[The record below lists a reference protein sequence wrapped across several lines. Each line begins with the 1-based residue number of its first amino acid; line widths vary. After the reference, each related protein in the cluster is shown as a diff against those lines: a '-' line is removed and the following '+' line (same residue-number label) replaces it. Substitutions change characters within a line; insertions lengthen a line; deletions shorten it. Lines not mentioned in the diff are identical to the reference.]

1 MNKHD
6 YLGLDG
12 YTLRTFITVLEE
24 ASVSKAALRLGV
36 SQSAVS
42 HTLDRLRLA
51 FDDALFVRDG
61 RGIIPT
67 AKAVSLREPIDSIL
81 NNIKSLT
88 EQREFDPL
96 VDPLEFTIATNDFPM
111 LLIFPRLIKK
121 LHTEGINPRF
131 HFMPAGVPSANL
143 SRASHCQLLITP
155 APPKAKDII
164 QEQLFQS
171 KMVCFYD
178 AKVRQPPKSWKQ
190 FAESNYAEVKF
201 SNTESSIM
209 VLPSI
214 DTSALKTPTIT
225 VPNFSALSQF
235 IKGSNLI
242 TTQLE
247 LMKHGP
253 LKGLDSAPLPIK
265 TQAISVYLAWHERDH
280 NDPAHQWLRQR
291 IIETVDTIITEIE

>member
-1 MNKHD
+1 M
-6 YLGLDG
+6 DG

-24 ASVSKAALRLGV
+24 TSVSKAALRLGV

-61 RGIIPT
+61 RGIIAT
-67 AKAVSLREPIDSIL
+67 AKAASLHEPIESIL
-81 NNIKSLT
+81 NNLRLLV

-96 VDPLEFTIATNDFPM
+96 SDSPEFTIATNDFPM
-111 LLIFPRLIKK
+111 LLIFPRLIKM
-121 LHTEGINPRF
+121 LHTEGIKPRF
-131 HFMPAGVPSANL
+131 HFMPSGVPSANL
-143 SRASHCQLLITP
+143 SRASRCQLLITP

-164 QEQLFQS
+164 QEQLLQS

-190 FAESNYAEVKF
+190 FANSNYADVKF
-201 SNTESSIM
+201 SDTESSIM

-214 DTSALKTPTIT
+214 DATALKEPTIT
-225 VPNFSALSQF
+225 VPNFSGLNEF
-235 IKGSNLI
+235 IKGTDLI

-247 LMKHGP
+247 LMKRGP
-253 LKGLDSAPLPIK
+253 LRELDSAPLPMK
-265 TQAISVYLAWHERDH
+265 TQPLSIYMVWHQRD
-280 NDPAHQWLRQR
+280 DKAPAHQWLRQK
-291 IIETVDTIITEIE
+291 IKESVDLITTEK

>member
-67 AKAVSLREPIDSIL
+67 AKAVSLREPIESII

-96 VDPLEFTIATNDFPM
+96 ADSLDFTIATNDFPM

-121 LHTEGINPRF
+121 LQPEGIKPRF

-143 SRASHCQLLITP
+143 SRASRCQLLITP
-155 APPKAKDII
+155 APPKTKDIN
-164 QEQLFQS
+164 QVKLFQS
-171 KMVCFYD
+171 KMICFYD

-190 FAESNYAEVKF
+190 FLNSDYAEVKF
-201 SNTESSIM
+201 SDTESSLM

-225 VPNFSALSQF
+225 VPNFGALNEF

-242 TTQLE
+242 TTQLA

-253 LKGLDSAPLPIK
+253 LKGLDTAPLPIK
-265 TQAISVYLAWHERDH
+265 TQAISVYLAWHQRDH

-291 IIETVDTIITEIE
+291 ILETVDMILTEI

>member
-1 MNKHD
+1 MKKYD

-12 YTLRTFITVLEE
+12 YTLRTFVTVLEE
-24 ASVSKAALRLGV
+24 TSVSKAALRLGV

-51 FDDALFVRDG
+51 FHDALFVRDG

-67 AKAVSLREPIDSIL
+67 AKAISLHEPIESIL
-81 NNIKSLT
+81 NNLKSLA

-96 VDPLEFTIATNDFPM
+96 SDSLEFTIATNDFPM

-121 LHTEGINPRF
+121 LHTEGIKPRF
-131 HFMPAGVPSANL
+131 HFMPSGVPSANL
-143 SRASHCQLLITP
+143 SRASRCQLLITP

-164 QEQLFQS
+164 QERLFQS

-178 AKVRQPPKSWKQ
+178 AEVRHPPKSWKQ
-190 FAESNYAEVKF
+190 FVNNNYADVKF
-201 SNTESSIM
+201 SDAESSIM

-214 DTSALKTPTIT
+214 DTAALKEPSTT
-225 VPNFSALSQF
+225 VPSFSALNEF
-235 IKGSNLI
+235 IKGTDQI

-247 LMKHGP
+247 LMKRGP
-253 LKGLDSAPLPIK
+253 LKDLDSAPLPIA
-265 TQAISVYLAWHERDH
+265 TQPISVYMVWHERD
-280 NDPAHQWLRQR
+280 DKTSAHQWLRQK
-291 IIETVDTIITEIE
+291 IKETVNLIIS

>member
-1 MNKHD
+1 MNKND

-51 FDDALFVRDG
+51 FDDALFVRNG

-67 AKAVSLREPIDSIL
+67 AKAASLREPIESII
-81 NNIKSLT
+81 NNLKSLT
-88 EQREFDPL
+88 VQKVFDPL
-96 VDPLEFTIATNDFPM
+96 VDSLEFTIATNDFPM
-111 LLIFPRLIKK
+111 LLIFPRLIKQ
-121 LHTEGINPRF
+121 LHTEGIKPRF

-143 SRASHCQLLITP
+143 SRTSRWQFLITP

-164 QEQLFQS
+164 QVRLFQS

-178 AKVRQPPKSWKQ
+178 AKIRQPPKSWKQ

-201 SNTESSIM
+201 SDTESSIM

-214 DTSALKTPTIT
+214 DSSTLKTPTIT
-225 VPNFSALSQF
+225 VPNFSALNAF
-235 IKGSNLI
+235 IKGSDLI

-247 LMKHGP
+247 LMKQGP

-265 TQAISVYLAWHERDH
+265 TQPISIYLAWHQRDDS
-280 NDPAHQWLRQR
+280 DPALKWLRQK
-291 IIETVDTIITEIE
+291 IKETVNLIFTEK

>member
-6 YLGLDG
+6 HLGLDG

-67 AKAVSLREPIDSIL
+67 VKATSLREPIESIL

-96 VDPLEFTIATNDFPM
+96 VDSLDFTIATNDFPM

-121 LHTEGINPRF
+121 LQSEGIKPRF
-131 HFMPAGVPSANL
+131 HFMPAGVPSTNL
-143 SRASHCQLLITP
+143 SRTSRWQFLISP

-164 QEQLFQS
+164 QVRLFQS

-178 AKVRQPPKSWKQ
+178 AKIRQPPKSWKQ

-201 SNTESSIM
+201 SDTESSIM

-214 DTSALKTPTIT
+214 DSSTLKTPTIS
-225 VPNFSALSQF
+225 VPNFSALNAF
-235 IKGSNLI
+235 IKGSDLI

-247 LMKHGP
+247 LMKQGP

-265 TQAISVYLAWHERDH
+265 TQPVSVYLAWHQRNDS
-280 NDPAHQWLRQR
+280 DPAHKWLRQK
-291 IIETVDTIITEIE
+291 IKETVNLIFTEK

>member
-1 MNKHD
+1 MNNID

-24 ASVSKAALRLGV
+24 TSVSKAALRLGV

-67 AKAVSLREPIDSIL
+67 AKAISLREPIESII
-81 NNIKSLT
+81 NNLKSLA

-96 VDPLEFTIATNDFPM
+96 ADSLEFTIATNDPPM

-121 LHTEGINPRF
+121 LQSEGIKPRF
-131 HFMPAGVPSANL
+131 HFLPSGVPSANL
-143 SRASHCQLLITP
+143 SRASRCQLLITP

-190 FAESNYAEVKF
+190 FVNSDYAEVKF
-201 SNTESSIM
+201 SDTESSM
-209 VLPSI
+209 MALPSI
-214 DTSALKTPTIT
+214 DTAALKGPTIT
-225 VPNFSALSQF
+225 VPNFSALSEF
-235 IKGSNLI
+235 IKGSDLI

-247 LMKHGP
+247 LMKKGP
-253 LKGLDSAPLPIK
+253 LKGLDSTALPIK
-265 TQAISVYLAWHERDH
+265 TQPLGVYMAWHQRD
-280 NDPAHQWLRQR
+280 DKTPAQQWLRLK
-291 IIETVDTIITEIE
+291 IKETVKLIFTEK

>member
-1 MNKHD
+1 MNKYD

-24 ASVSKAALRLGV
+24 TSVSKAALRLGV

-61 RGIIPT
+61 RGIIAT
-67 AKAVSLREPIDSIL
+67 AKAASLHEPIESIL
-81 NNIKSLT
+81 NNLRLLV

-96 VDPLEFTIATNDFPM
+96 SDSPEFTIATNDFPM
-111 LLIFPRLIKK
+111 LLIFPRLIKM
-121 LHTEGINPRF
+121 LHTEGIKPRF
-131 HFMPAGVPSANL
+131 HFMPSGVPSANL
-143 SRASHCQLLITP
+143 SRASRCQLLITP

-164 QEQLFQS
+164 QEQLLQS

-190 FAESNYAEVKF
+190 FANSNYADVKF
-201 SNTESSIM
+201 SDTESSIM

-214 DTSALKTPTIT
+214 DATALKEPTIT
-225 VPNFSALSQF
+225 VPNFSGLNEF
-235 IKGSNLI
+235 IKGTDLI

-247 LMKHGP
+247 LMKRGP
-253 LKGLDSAPLPIK
+253 LRELDSAPLPMK
-265 TQAISVYLAWHERDH
+265 TQPLSIYMVWHQRD
-280 NDPAHQWLRQR
+280 DKAPAHQWLRQK
-291 IIETVDTIITEIE
+291 IKESVDLITTEK

>member
-67 AKAVSLREPIDSIL
+67 AKAVSLREPIESIIS
-81 NNIKSLT
+81 NIKSLT
-88 EQREFDPL
+88 EQKEFDPL

-121 LHTEGINPRF
+121 LQSEGINPRF

-143 SRASHCQLLITP
+143 ARASRCQLLITP

-164 QEQLFQS
+164 QEPLFQS

-190 FAESNYAEVKF
+190 FVNSNYAEVKF

-214 DTSALKTPTIT
+214 DTSVLKTPTIT
-225 VPNFSALSQF
+225 VPNFSALNEF

-247 LMKHGP
+247 LMKQGP

-265 TQAISVYLAWHERDH
+265 TQAISVYLAWHQRDH
-280 NDPAHQWLRQR
+280 NDPAQQWLRQR
-291 IIETVDTIITEIE
+291 IIETVDMIITERE